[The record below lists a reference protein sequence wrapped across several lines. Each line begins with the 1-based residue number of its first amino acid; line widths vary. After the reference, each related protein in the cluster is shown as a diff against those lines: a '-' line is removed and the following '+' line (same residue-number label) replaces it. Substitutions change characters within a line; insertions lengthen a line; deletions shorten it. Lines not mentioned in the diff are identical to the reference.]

1 MFEVDGAQD
10 SEVKA
15 VDIDRKI
22 GRISM
27 QVSPDNSIDGMRF
40 VDDEG
45 NTIAEISSP
54 NADSSHWVNSQID
67 FQGKQII
74 GLKTNTETSDISSLA
89 FVLIDIDN

>member
-40 VDDEG
+40 IDDEG
-45 NTIAEISSP
+45 NTIAET
-54 NADSSHWVNSQID
+54 
-67 FQGKQII
+67 
-74 GLKTNTETSDISSLA
+74 L
-89 FVLIDIDN
+89 

>member
-15 VDIDRKI
+15 IDIDRKI
-22 GRISM
+22 GHISM
-27 QVSPDNSIDGMRF
+27 QVSPDNSIDGMQF

-45 NTIAEISSP
+45 NIIAEISSP
-54 NADSSHWVNSQID
+54 SADSTLWVNSQID
-67 FQGKQII
+67 LQGKQII
-74 GLKTNTETSDISSLA
+74 GLKTNTETSEISSLA